1 MVLIGLLKHVEKML
15 KIQNLIFEN
24 LSFRKNSYGLFKTFS
39 PTVFY
44 QLPNPH
50 APLPFGKSKFNLF
63 EA

>member
-1 MVLIGLLKHVEKML
+1 MVLIGLLKHGEKML

-50 APLPFGKSKFNLF
+50 APLTLW
-63 EA
+63 